1 MVPFTSRA
9 PGWLSKFLLL
19 LAGVSSLSLNIHGV
33 ECQVDTTRVRS
44 VTFVSDAPIEDFE
57 GVTDRI
63 DGYVYWEGDVLVE
76 GENYD
81 NSQLYF
87 EVDLNSLDTGI
98 GMRNR
103 HMRDNYLE
111 TDKFTYATYTGKLDK
126 VSVGADGESLVTTS
140 GVLSIHGV
148 EKPYT
153 VECSI
158 SLEDSTYRIQ
168 CEFPVSLL
176 DFGIKV
182 PSLMFLKIN
191 EIVELKLDFH
201 VTVVQPEN

>member
-1 MVPFTSRA
+1 MLLLVLAGMSAIPFT
-9 PGWLSKFLLL
+9 
-19 LAGVSSLSLNIHGV
+19 VHGV
-33 ECQVDTTRVRS
+33 ECQVDTTRARS
-44 VTFVSDAPIEDFE
+44 VIFVSEAPIEDFE

-63 DGYVYWEGDVLVE
+63 DGFIHWEGDVLVE
-76 GENYD
+76 GEDYD

-111 TDKFTYATYTGKLDK
+111 TDKFPYATYTGKLDK
-126 VSVGADGESLVTTS
+126 VTREADGGFLVASS
-140 GVLSIHGV
+140 GVLSIHGT

-153 VECSI
+153 FECRI
-158 SLEDSTYRIQ
+158 SQEDSTYRIQ
-168 CEFPVSLL
+168 CEFPVSLP

-191 EIVELKLDFH
+191 EKIELKLDFH
-201 VTVVQPEN
+201 VTVVQSEN